1 MSVYFF
7 SQDTDFPVIV
17 NSQEYHEVKNVTNK

>member
-1 MSVYFF
+1 MSVDFF

-17 NSQEYHEVKNVTNK
+17 NSQEYHEVKNATK